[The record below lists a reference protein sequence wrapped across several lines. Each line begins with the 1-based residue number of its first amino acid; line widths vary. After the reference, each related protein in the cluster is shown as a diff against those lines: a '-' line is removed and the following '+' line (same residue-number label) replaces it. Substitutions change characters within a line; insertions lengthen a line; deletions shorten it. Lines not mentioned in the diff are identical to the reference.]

1 LNKQATLLLL
11 FSIVVFYAL
20 AGGGIGWWVGTR
32 AIYRRS
38 SHTLNEVDIRPDTLA
53 RRKRWRLVQTA
64 AGATVGTLAGL
75 GFLVFLARAR

>member
-11 FSIVVFYAL
+11 FSIVAFYAL

-53 RRKRWRLVQTA
+53 RRKRWRLVQTMAGA
-64 AGATVGTLAGL
+64 AGGGLLGLA
-75 GFLVFLARAR
+75 FLFVLAR

>member
-1 LNKQATLLLL
+1 MNKQATLLLL

-38 SHTLNEVDIRPDTLA
+38 SHSIDEVDIRPDTLA

-64 AGATVGTLAGL
+64 AGIIIGTVLGL